1 MALLSEILSSNIRAD
16 IFRLL
21 FGVNDSELHMREI
34 ERRAGYAIGTIQ
46 TELKKLL
53 RLDLVIKRKDGNRT
67 YFRANKNHPLFLDI
81 QRLVLKTVGLVDIL
95 HNELKNSREILIA
108 FVFGS
113 IARQREMAE
122 SDVDLFVVG
131 DLGLRKLVGL
141 LSGVSDKIGREI
153 NPHVFTVKVLRK
165 RLTEKDHFITRVLDE
180 PKIFILGNDNELK
193 TMARC

>member
-1 MALLSEILSSNIRAD
+1 MAILSEILSSNIRAD

-21 FGVNDSELHMREI
+21 FGVTESELHMREI
-34 ERRAGYAIGTIQ
+34 ERRSGYAIGTIQ
-46 TELKKLL
+46 SELKKLL

-67 YFRANKNHPLFLDI
+67 YYRANRDHPLFLDI

-95 HNELKNSREILIA
+95 HNELKNSTEILIA

-113 IARQREMAE
+113 IARQSEMAE
-122 SDVDLFVVG
+122 SDVDLFVIG

-153 NPHVFTVKVLRK
+153 NPHVFTVKELKK
-165 RLTEKDHFITRVLDE
+165 RLAQKDHFITRVLDE
-180 PKIFILGNDNELK
+180 PKIFILGNENELE
-193 TMARC
+193 TMDR